1 MSPFCSIA
9 VTIVALAIP
18 LADLAEAV
26 ASVGD
31 LPGIARPQSHQVA
44 AAEVEADA
52 GTDDVDD
59 HPHDRGWQAGGAV
72 LMIDIESARCGSLH
86 VPPGSDV
93 RGGCPTTAIIR
104 GPPACG

>member
-1 MSPFCSIA
+1 MSPFCTIA
-9 VTIVALAIP
+9 VTIVALAMP
-18 LADLAEAV
+18 LADLVEAV
-26 ASVGD
+26 ASVSD

-44 AAEVEADA
+44 AAEVEADV
-52 GTDDVDD
+52 GGDDVDD

-72 LMIDIESARCGSLH
+72 LTIDIESARCGFLN

-104 GPPACG
+104 GPPARG